1 MGVRDTPNIRQT
13 MVYNKRRW
21 GYKNRERVYR
31 CTQYPIFLISFSVV
45 HKSNNFGLVINL
57 SHTSANLK
65 RLHPFQS
72 LTLEK
77 DYVVQ
82 VDYAQSDPINN

>member
-1 MGVRDTPNIRQT
+1 MH
-13 MVYNKRRW
+13 
-21 GYKNRERVYR
+21 
-31 CTQYPIFLISFSVV
+31 PISYFPHQFQCHAQIKQFRSGDKFVPYL
-45 HKSNNFGLVINL
+45 GQ
-57 SHTSANLK
+57 LK
-65 RLHPFQS
+65 TITHPFQS